1 MENYEAIIALI
12 LGLFVCLF
20 GYKLKKIVFFIAWF
34 IIGYTLTLKLLPLIN
49 TYIPQVADEAFWQG
63 MIPVF
68 GGLLLSILGFSIEK
82 LCVSLLC
89 FFSVIAIAFTQFGV
103 SWEVFGIAS
112 VVGVF
117 VGAAAVFMMKPAT
130 ILVTA
135 IAGASVATD
144 AFLALAPAVSASTYY
159 LPILIGAAAL
169 GSIFQFVNN
178 KRN

>member
-34 IIGYTLTLKLLPLIN
+34 ILGYTLTLKLLPLIN
-49 TYIPQVADEAFWQG
+49 TYIPQAAGEPFWQG

-89 FFSVIAIAFTQFGV
+89 FFSVITIAFTQFGV
-103 SWEVFGIAS
+103 SWEVFGIAA
-112 VVGVF
+112 VVGVI
-117 VGAAAVFMMKPAT
+117 VGAFAVTMMKPAT
-130 ILVTA
+130 IIITA

-144 AFLALAPAVSASTYY
+144 AFLALAANVPAATYY
-159 LPILIGAAAL
+159 LPILIGATIL
-169 GSIFQFVNN
+169 GSIFQFANS
-178 KRN
+178 KRS